1 MPEKPFSTTTSIDW
15 LNDTEWFYAPSQ
27 DRSRKTLQKILTTA
41 KTLFV
46 ANGFDET
53 TMTEISRQSGI
64 SVGSIYHRFPDKPSI
79 LYAILETYRR
89 TRFTE
94 IDELAKDELWQGKS
108 PRDVL
113 DFHLE
118 ILFSSAHKDRGFFRL
133 LERQRIVDRVVR
145 DMLNEWNQH
154 FCRLIADLFR
164 PHAPLLNHSDI
175 DMAVH
180 YVHNIIRG
188 SVMWSILPEPDD
200 DLPLQVTNPDYR
212 AAATRMATAY
222 LGI

>member
-1 MPEKPFSTTTSIDW
+1 MAKKPASTTVGIDW
-15 LNDTEWFYAPSQ
+15 LNDTEWIYAPIQ

-41 KTLFV
+41 KALFV

-53 TMTEISRQSGI
+53 TMTEISRKSGI

-94 IDELAKDELWQGKS
+94 IAELTVDELWRGKKA
-108 PRDVL
+108 RDVL
-113 DFHLE
+113 DFHIE
-118 ILFSSAHKDRGFFRL
+118 ILFSSACRDRGFFRL

-145 DMLNEWNQH
+145 DMLIEWNQH
-154 FCRLIADLFR
+154 FCSLIVDLYR
-164 PHAPLLNHSDI
+164 RHARSLDHSDI
-175 DMAVH
+175 DKAVH
-180 YVHNIIRG
+180 YMHNIIRG
-188 SVMWSILPEPDD
+188 SVMWSILPDQEGEP
-200 DLPLQVTNPDYR
+200 PLQVTSAEYR
-212 AAATRMATAY
+212 AEATRMAALY

>member
-1 MPEKPFSTTTSIDW
+1 MPETPFSTTSIDW
-15 LNDTEWFYAPSQ
+15 LNDTEWFYAPTQ

-94 IDELAKDELWQGKS
+94 IDELTKDEHWRGKS
-108 PRDVL
+108 ARDVL

-133 LERQRIVDRVVR
+133 LERQRIVDQVVR

-164 PHAPLLNHSDI
+164 PHAQYLNHSDI